1 MVVGW
6 AKDAL
11 WEREK
16 NDLLGILCDCNIEY
30 QRTRNF
36 YAKNQLKNECSCFW
50 VSNETVLLVME
61 TDGGLDWIKFES
73 YRVN

>member
-16 NDLLGILCDCNIEY
+16 KNLLGIVCDCNIEY

-36 YAKNQLKNECSCFW
+36 YAKNQLKNE
-50 VSNETVLLVME
+50 M
-61 TDGGLDWIKFES
+61 
-73 YRVN
+73 